1 MKGFVKIVECK
12 NSMYS
17 CTSEQADFPSSST
30 STSST
35 LPWPLN
41 QQASE
46 QTPSLTP
53 QAFVVSV
60 VVVVVDVV
68 VVFVVVVAVYV
79 GSFVSRRSPRW
90 GDLCDDIYIYMY

>member
-35 LPWPLN
+35 LPWPMN

-46 QTPSLTP
+46 QT
-53 QAFVVSV
+53 VVVVVV

-79 GSFVSRRSPRW
+79 GSFVCRRSPRW
-90 GDLCDDIYIYMY
+90 GDLCDDIYICIYVY